1 MNLFENYPLKHLNTF
16 NIDVK
21 AKYFIEVFNEN
32 ELIELIKEIHG
43 QKNILILGAGSNI
56 LFTKD
61 YDGFIIKYK
70 SSDIKLLLEN
80 DSNVIIQADAGVI
93 WDDLVSYTVEKNYY
107 GIENLSLIPGTAGA
121 APVQNIGAYGAEI
134 SNVID
139 YVEGYFLDKNEKKI
153 FYRDECLFNYRDS
166 IFKNELKNKFII
178 TSVVLRLKKEKEINL
193 SYRDLQNYFQ
203 GRDYHEISIQEVR
216 DAVINIRKS
225 KLPDYT
231 KLGNAGSFFKN
242 PEISFTHLELIRK
255 EYPDIPYHQINDKY
269 KIPTA
274 WLIEK
279 CGYKGKRK
287 GNTATYEK
295 QALIIINYGNATGD
309 EIKNFADE
317 IKLAV
322 KNKFNIDLEYE
333 VNII

>member
-1 MNLFENYPLKHLNTF
+1 MNLYENYSLKHLNTF

-21 AKYFIEVFNEN
+21 AKYFLEVFNEHELT
-32 ELIELIKEIHG
+32 ELINEIQG
-43 QKNILILGAGSNI
+43 QKNVLILGAGSNI

-61 YDGFIIKYK
+61 YDGFIIKYI
-70 SSDIKLLLEN
+70 SSEIKVLFEN
-80 DSNVIIQADAGVI
+80 ENHVIIKADAGVV
-93 WDDLVSYTVEKNYY
+93 WDDLVSYTVKKNYY

-139 YVEGYFLDKNEKKI
+139 YVEGYILDKNEKKI
-153 FYRDECLFNYRDS
+153 LYRDECLFNYRDS

-178 TSVVLRLKKEKEINL
+178 TSVVLRLKKEKVLNI
-193 SYRDLQNYFQ
+193 SYRDIQNYFQ
-203 GRDYHEISIQEVR
+203 GRDYHTISIQDVR
-216 DAVINIRKS
+216 DAIINIRKS

-242 PEISFTHLELIRK
+242 PEIDFTLLELIKK

-269 KIPTA
+269 KIPAA

-279 CGYKGKRK
+279 CGYKGKRQ
-287 GNTATYEK
+287 GNTGTYEK
-295 QALIIINYGNATGD
+295 QALVIINYGNATGE

-317 IKLAV
+317 IKQAV
-322 KNKFNIDLEYE
+322 KNKFNIDLGYE